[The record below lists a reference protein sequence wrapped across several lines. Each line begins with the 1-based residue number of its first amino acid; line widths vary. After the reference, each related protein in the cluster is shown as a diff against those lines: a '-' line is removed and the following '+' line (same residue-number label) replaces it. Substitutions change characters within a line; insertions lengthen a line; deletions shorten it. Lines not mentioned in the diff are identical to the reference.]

1 MSSPTTPVISVVD
14 DKTISIVEF
23 KSEPL
28 APKYKSKANLQPIA
42 SSDKLRST
50 DFMLSQ
56 MQNSMTF
63 FDPDRVCDYE
73 QGGYFHFFDAKGNI
87 YDKNTRVLV
96 TQARFIFSLAVGYE
110 HLKDKKYYHA
120 VEHGVK
126 YLATGPLRNE
136 ANGAYHWLLVDGKP
150 KNSKIFTYGLAQTLL
165 AYSAAVRIGV
175 KDALPFLEETFNL
188 MEEKL
193 FISKFGLYAEEADAE
208 WNLEPYRSESGNL
221 HTVEALIASYEATK
235 EWKYLQRA
243 LTVADGICNKAAG
256 QTKGLVW
263 EHFDEKWNADV
274 DFANDNEALK
284 IFRPWG
290 FQPGHQVEWARFL
303 LTIYQHL
310 IDLGKEDDHFWL
322 APKARYLF
330 DIATKYAWDREFGG
344 MVYSFDLEGNWC
356 NDDKIFWV
364 QCESIGTAAMLAS
377 LYPQEREYYF
387 EIFDKLWDYSWN
399 VFMDH
404 ENGSWL
410 RRLKRD
416 GEPYF
421 TEKTKLN
428 LCVDPDFHMMGSYAG
443 AIMMMKKYL
452 N

>member
-1 MSSPTTPVISVVD
+1 MITQ
-14 DKTISIVEF
+14 
-23 KSEPL
+23 
-28 APKYKSKANLQPIA
+28 KYKSKTGAPPLPIKE
-42 SSDKLRST
+42 KLRT
-50 DFMLSQ
+50 KDFLLMQ

-63 FDPDRVCDYE
+63 FDPDRACDYE
-73 QGGYFHFFDAKGNI
+73 QGGYFHFFDSTGNI

-110 HLKDKKYYHA
+110 HLKEEKYLKA
-120 VEHGVK
+120 VQHGVK
-126 YLATGPLRNE
+126 YLSSGPLRNKD
-136 ANGAYHWLLVDGKP
+136 NGAYHWVLVDGKP
-150 KNSKIFTYGLAQTLL
+150 TNSKIFTYGLAQTLL
-165 AYSAAVRIGV
+165 AYSAASRIGV
-175 KDALPFLEETFNL
+175 KEALPFLEETFNL

-193 FISKFGLYAEEADAE
+193 FIVKDGLYAEEADAQ
-208 WNLEPYRSESGNL
+208 WNLDPYRSESGNL
-221 HTVEALIASYEATK
+221 HTVEALIAAYEATK
-235 EWKYLQRA
+235 EWKYLERA
-243 LTVADGICNKAAG
+243 IGVADRICNKAAG

-303 LTIYQHL
+303 LTIHQHL
-310 IDLGKEDDHFWL
+310 IDLGRENDHFWI

-330 DIATKYAWDREFGG
+330 DIATKYAWDKDFGG
-344 MVYSFDLEGNWC
+344 MVYSFDLEGQWC

-364 QCESIGTAAMLAS
+364 QCESIGTAAMLAK
-377 LYPQEREYYF
+377 LYSQEQEHYLEMY
-387 EIFDKLWDYSWN
+387 DKLWEYSWN
-399 VFMDH
+399 MFMDH
-404 ENGSWL
+404 KNGSWL
-410 RRLKRD
+410 RRLKRN

-443 AIMMMKKYL
+443 AIMMMKKY
-452 N
+452 NIE